1 MNQSKETAQAVN
13 PKKAFSVM
21 LLGLASTLVL
31 SSIVV
36 VCVMK
41 WLTQS

>member
-1 MNQSKETAQAVN
+1 MKQSKETAYAVN
-13 PKKAFSVM
+13 PKKALMVM
-21 LLGLASTLVL
+21 VLGLASTLVF
-31 SSIVV
+31 SSLVV